1 MYDSNNDILIQK
13 IWEIHL
19 IMNEETMIK
28 YVLWIV
34 GGLVELTKYFRLFRD
49 SLTNES
55 KKNWKRNPNLRKTVI
70 EWVKKANRLFDN

>member
-28 YVLWIV
+28 YVL
-34 GGLVELTKYFRLFRD
+34 
-49 SLTNES
+49 
-55 KKNWKRNPNLRKTVI
+55 
-70 EWVKKANRLFDN
+70 